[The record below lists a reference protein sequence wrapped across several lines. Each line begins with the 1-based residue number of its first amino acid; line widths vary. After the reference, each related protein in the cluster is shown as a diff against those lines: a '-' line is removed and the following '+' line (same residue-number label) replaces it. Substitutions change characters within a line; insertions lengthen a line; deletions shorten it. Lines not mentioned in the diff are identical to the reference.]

1 MSWESYRTRK
11 VIDPS
16 HLEERVEGLKKEQ
29 KSIATLNGSFD
40 LLHAGHLY
48 ILHEAAQT
56 ADLLIVA
63 LNSDASVQS
72 YKGPD
77 RPIIPLKYRLEMVSA
92 LELVDY
98 VTWFDEPDP
107 RQILA
112 KIKPHVHVNGVEYGQ
127 ECIEA
132 ETVQAHGGRIQLIP
146 RIEGLATSDIIQKI
160 QKVLVPSS
168 R

>member
-1 MSWESYRTRK
+1 MSWESYRTQK
-11 VIDPS
+11 LIDPS
-16 HLEERVEGLKKEQ
+16 HRDKRVEALKKE
-29 KSIATLNGSFD
+29 KKPIATLNGSFD

-48 ILHEAAQT
+48 IIHEAAQT

-63 LNSDASVQS
+63 LNSDLSVQG
-72 YKGPD
+72 YKGSN

-98 VTWFDEPDP
+98 VTWFDESDP

-112 KIKPHVHVNGVEYGQ
+112 KIKPHVHVNGAEYGQ

-160 QKVLVPSS
+160 QKVLV
-168 R
+168 